1 MRVEPAIAIPIL
13 PARNLTETREF
24 YERLGFT
31 AAGWW
36 PNEFGGYA
44 IPLRVT

>member
-1 MRVEPAIAIPIL
+1 MSTKVGIAIPIL
-13 PARNLTETREF
+13 PARSLTETREF
-24 YERLGFT
+24 YETLGFT

-44 IPLRVT
+44 ILVRGT